1 MYMYLSRWY
10 NTKTICLI
18 YGYSESA
25 FPTLPTTLLQT
36 LKPRT
41 PNPKSWDQAIEL
53 ARSESERDREGER
66 ERGGDA
72 EEGGAGV
79 CGNAMAFSR
88 VFKPHVLFN
97 GGRGIAGFGSRLLS
111 EGVVES
117 SSGSGV
123 SGESSSSSSSSSG
136 IVAASLAGLRAES
149 VGGIDDGMEM
159 EVEKENEKNIGR
171 GSSSSVFRKGSG
183 TVVGRSLALYRREYD
198 RQIAELRKKYAAEQ
212 ERKKREEMQVKKL
225 ERERIMLEKAQRL
238 VIKKQQAEI
247 RAREVEEEA
256 KALRLTLVRFVLF
269 LFLAWTLVNFLPIFL
284 WKYFLW

>member
-1 MYMYLSRWY
+1 
-10 NTKTICLI
+10 
-18 YGYSESA
+18 
-25 FPTLPTTLLQT
+25 
-36 LKPRT
+36 
-41 PNPKSWDQAIEL
+41 
-53 ARSESERDREGER
+53 
-66 ERGGDA
+66 
-72 EEGGAGV
+72 
-79 CGNAMAFSR
+79 MAFSR

-117 SSGSGV
+117 SSGSAV
-123 SGESSSSSSSSSG
+123 PGESSSSSGS
-136 IVAASLAGLRAES
+136 VAAALAGLRAES
-149 VGGIDDGMEM
+149 IGGIDDGMEM

-171 GSSSSVFRKGSG
+171 SSSSSSVFRKGSG

-225 ERERIMLEKAQRL
+225 ERERIMLEKAHRL

-256 KALRLTLVRFVLF
+256 KALRLTLVRCVLF

>member
-1 MYMYLSRWY
+1 M
-10 NTKTICLI
+10 
-18 YGYSESA
+18 
-25 FPTLPTTLLQT
+25 
-36 LKPRT
+36 
-41 PNPKSWDQAIEL
+41 
-53 ARSESERDREGER
+53 
-66 ERGGDA
+66 
-72 EEGGAGV
+72 

-117 SSGSGV
+117 SSGSAV
-123 SGESSSSSSSSSG
+123 PGESSSSSGS
-136 IVAASLAGLRAES
+136 VAAALAGLRAES
-149 VGGIDDGMEM
+149 IGGIDDGMEM

-171 GSSSSVFRKGSG
+171 SSSSSSVFRKGSG

-225 ERERIMLEKAQRL
+225 ERERIMLEKAHRL

-256 KALRLTLVRFVLF
+256 KALRLTLVRCVLF

>member
-1 MYMYLSRWY
+1 
-10 NTKTICLI
+10 
-18 YGYSESA
+18 
-25 FPTLPTTLLQT
+25 
-36 LKPRT
+36 
-41 PNPKSWDQAIEL
+41 
-53 ARSESERDREGER
+53 
-66 ERGGDA
+66 
-72 EEGGAGV
+72 
-79 CGNAMAFSR
+79 MAFSR

-117 SSGSGV
+117 SSASAV
-123 SGESSSSSSSSSG
+123 SGESSSSSSSSSSG
-136 IVAASLAGLRAES
+136 SVAASLAGLRAES

-159 EVEKENEKNIGR
+159 EVEKEKEKSIGMSS
-171 GSSSSVFRKGSG
+171 SSSSVFRQGSG

-256 KALRLTLVRFVLF
+256 KALRLTLVRCVLF

>member
-1 MYMYLSRWY
+1 
-10 NTKTICLI
+10 
-18 YGYSESA
+18 
-25 FPTLPTTLLQT
+25 
-36 LKPRT
+36 
-41 PNPKSWDQAIEL
+41 
-53 ARSESERDREGER
+53 
-66 ERGGDA
+66 
-72 EEGGAGV
+72 
-79 CGNAMAFSR
+79 MAFSR

-117 SSGSGV
+117 SSGSAV
-123 SGESSSSSSSSSG
+123 SGESSSSSGS
-136 IVAASLAGLRAES
+136 VAASLAGLRAES
-149 VGGIDDGMEM
+149 VGGIDDGME
-159 EVEKENEKNIGR
+159 VEKENEKNIGR
-171 GSSSSVFRKGSG
+171 RSSSSSSVFREGSG

-256 KALRLTLVRFVLF
+256 KALRLTLEKQREQKAAYRQWKEKRLVRIRAREKESIRQQSSSWIEEKDLERRIVD
-269 LFLAWTLVNFLPIFL
+269 ALVDPFYLSGSWAASPDRDMGIDEDSDDE
-284 WKYFLW
+284 

>member
-1 MYMYLSRWY
+1 
-10 NTKTICLI
+10 
-18 YGYSESA
+18 
-25 FPTLPTTLLQT
+25 
-36 LKPRT
+36 
-41 PNPKSWDQAIEL
+41 
-53 ARSESERDREGER
+53 
-66 ERGGDA
+66 
-72 EEGGAGV
+72 
-79 CGNAMAFSR
+79 MAFSR

-97 GGRGIAGFGSRLLS
+97 GGRGIAGFGSRFLS

-117 SSGSGV
+117 SSGSAV
-123 SGESSSSSSSSSG
+123 SGESSGSSSSSSSSG
-136 IVAASLAGLRAES
+136 SVAAALAGLRAES
-149 VGGIDDGMEM
+149 VGGIDDGMAM
-159 EVEKENEKNIGR
+159 EVEKEEEKSIGR
-171 GSSSSVFRKGSG
+171 SSSSSSSVFRKGSG

-256 KALRLTLVRFVLF
+256 KALRLTLVRCVYF

>member
-1 MYMYLSRWY
+1 
-10 NTKTICLI
+10 
-18 YGYSESA
+18 
-25 FPTLPTTLLQT
+25 
-36 LKPRT
+36 
-41 PNPKSWDQAIEL
+41 
-53 ARSESERDREGER
+53 
-66 ERGGDA
+66 
-72 EEGGAGV
+72 
-79 CGNAMAFSR
+79 MAFSR
-88 VFKPHVLFN
+88 AFKPHVLFN

-117 SSGSGV
+117 SSGSAV
-123 SGESSSSSSSSSG
+123 SGESSGSSSSSG
-136 IVAASLAGLRAES
+136 SVAAALAGLRAES

-159 EVEKENEKNIGR
+159 EVEKEKEKSIGMSS
-171 GSSSSVFRKGSG
+171 SSSSVFRKGSG

-269 LFLAWTLVNFLPIFL
+269 RFLAWTLVNFLPIFL

>member
-1 MYMYLSRWY
+1 
-10 NTKTICLI
+10 
-18 YGYSESA
+18 
-25 FPTLPTTLLQT
+25 
-36 LKPRT
+36 
-41 PNPKSWDQAIEL
+41 
-53 ARSESERDREGER
+53 
-66 ERGGDA
+66 
-72 EEGGAGV
+72 
-79 CGNAMAFSR
+79 MAFSR

-117 SSGSGV
+117 SSGSAV
-123 SGESSSSSSSSSG
+123 SGESSSSISSSG
-136 IVAASLAGLRAES
+136 SVAASLAGLRAES

-171 GSSSSVFRKGSG
+171 SSSGSSVFRKGSG

-212 ERKKREEMQVKKL
+212 ERKKREETQVKKL
-225 ERERIMLEKAQRL
+225 ERERIMSEKAQRL

-269 LFLAWTLVNFLPIFL
+269 LFWAWTLVNFLPIFL

>member
-1 MYMYLSRWY
+1 
-10 NTKTICLI
+10 
-18 YGYSESA
+18 
-25 FPTLPTTLLQT
+25 
-36 LKPRT
+36 
-41 PNPKSWDQAIEL
+41 
-53 ARSESERDREGER
+53 
-66 ERGGDA
+66 
-72 EEGGAGV
+72 
-79 CGNAMAFSR
+79 MAFSR

-111 EGVVES
+111 EGVLES
-117 SSGSGV
+117 SSGSAV
-123 SGESSSSSSSSSG
+123 SGESSTSSNGS
-136 IVAASLAGLRAES
+136 VAASLAGLRAES

-171 GSSSSVFRKGSG
+171 SSSSSSVFRKGSG

-256 KALRLTLVRFVLF
+256 KALRLTLEKQREQKAAYRQWKEKRLVRIRAREKESIRQQSSSWIEEKDLERRIVD
-269 LFLAWTLVNFLPIFL
+269 ALVDPFYLSGSWAASPDRDMGIDEDSDDE
-284 WKYFLW
+284 